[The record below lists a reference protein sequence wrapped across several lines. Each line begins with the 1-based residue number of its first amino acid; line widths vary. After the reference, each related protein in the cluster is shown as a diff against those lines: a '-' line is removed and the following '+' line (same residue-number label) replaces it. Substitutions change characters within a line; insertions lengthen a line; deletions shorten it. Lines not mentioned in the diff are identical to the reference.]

1 VGSVGFFS
9 AYYTT
14 RRRPVALKMI
24 LILIIFNAFGSTA
37 RIFSPYMVKDQWSC
51 GVVFQLNSFIFTF
64 SLIWSS
70 CMAVLTAKSM
80 KIGFQA
86 LTNAFFKVCL
96 TLSLLLALFLSTMPL
111 WLSDWLRVDYN
122 VNEAAC
128 SLIVDTEDGDFGSVV
143 YFFYSLLAGF
153 TLILTTLIS
162 SIITF
167 YKLRQLRYAVF
178 PTNFHKNMARLI
190 WYPILEVII
199 CLPTMISCILV
210 AYYDVESAFLAVL
223 QQVFLGLA
231 GFVATSIYVTHRLL
245 IRIEDKKMEI
255 SDMLS
260 LSLSEKVNENLG
272 TSDPEMFTF
281 GKNDMDY

>member
-1 VGSVGFFS
+1 
-9 AYYTT
+9 
-14 RRRPVALKMI
+14 
-24 LILIIFNAFGSTA
+24 
-37 RIFSPYMVKDQWSC
+37 
-51 GVVFQLNSFIFTF
+51 
-64 SLIWSS
+64 
-70 CMAVLTAKSM
+70 
-80 KIGFQA
+80 
-86 LTNAFFKVCL
+86 
-96 TLSLLLALFLSTMPL
+96 
-111 WLSDWLRVDYN
+111 VDYS

-128 SLIVDTEDGDFGSVV
+128 ELVVDTEDGNFGSVV

-162 SIITF
+162 AIVTF
-167 YKLRQLRYAVF
+167 YKLHQLRYAVF

-210 AYYDVESAFLAVL
+210 AYYDVESEFLAVM